1 MLLLGPVRRAGGLL
15 AKAGARDEP
24 SFCRAG
30 PRRSIRLPHRVP
42 WSRRSPWSCPES
54 ARRAVEHGSDIGAS
68 DCAGHNG
75 GRQLGQPRRRHRR
88 SAVAGPG
95 TQCGQASARVRSS
108 HGMDQL
114 LAVAILG
121 DVTVDLPHPRSSPQV
136 VDVDAFA
143 VVRDA
148 EVLVAEGT
156 MVQMFRGFRASE
168 RGTSV
173 PCSPAEPTAPSRP
186 DARSHRAGQRY

>member
-1 MLLLGPVRRAGGLL
+1 M
-15 AKAGARDEP
+15 E
-24 SFCRAG
+24 
-30 PRRSIRLPHRVP
+30 
-42 WSRRSPWSCPES
+42 
-54 ARRAVEHGSDIGAS
+54 
-68 DCAGHNG
+68 
-75 GRQLGQPRRRHRR
+75 
-88 SAVAGPG
+88 
-95 TQCGQASARVRSS
+95 
-108 HGMDQL
+108 QL

-168 RGTSV
+168 RAPWCLAPLQNQQHPVVRMHAHTVLGSV
-173 PCSPAEPTAPSRP
+173 TEGIA
-186 DARSHRAGQRY
+186 